1 MPLTDTAIRNLK
13 PEGKLKK
20 LSDGGGLQLWLMP
33 TGSKLWRLA
42 YRLHGRQ
49 KLLALGSYPLVSL
62 AAARQA
68 RDNVRRQL
76 IAGAD
81 PSFEK
86 MAAKAAASVD
96 NSFEAI
102 AGELFEKLK
111 REGRAEATL
120 SKREWLMRLVRPRL
134 GSRPIHEISAREV
147 LEVLREVE
155 GKGFHETAI
164 RLRSAIGS
172 VFRYAIAIGRAEN
185 DPTGALRGALTTPRV
200 KHRAA
205 VTDPKGLGPLLQAID
220 GYQGQPATKVA
231 LQLLALLVPRPGEL
245 RLAKWEEFDLEAKVW
260 SIPAART
267 KMRRPHKIP
276 LPRQAIE
283 ILEEYREVARRSDL
297 VFAGTTSA
305 QKPISENT
313 LNQALRRIG
322 FGPDQM
328 TSHGFRAT
336 FATIANESGLWHA
349 DAIERQLAHV
359 EQNAIRRA
367 YARGEFWDERV
378 RMMQWWADLLDQLRI
393 ER

>member
-1 MPLTDTAIRNLK
+1 MPKRSSSAFTWWLTAAWVTFSSIAALV
-13 PEGKLKK
+13 KL
-20 LSDGGGLQLWLMP
+20 
-33 TGSKLWRLA
+33 RC
-42 YRLHGRQ
+42 
-49 KLLALGSYPLVSL
+49 
-62 AAARQA
+62 
-68 RDNVRRQL
+68 
-76 IAGAD
+76 
-81 PSFEK
+81 
-86 MAAKAAASVD
+86 
-96 NSFEAI
+96 
-102 AGELFEKLK
+102 
-111 REGRAEATL
+111 RAEATL

-134 GSRPIHEISAREV
+134 GSRPIREISAREV

-172 VFRYAIAIGRAEN
+172 VFRNAIATGRAEN

-220 GYQGQPATKVA
+220 GYQCQPATKVA

-245 RLAKWEEFDLEAKVW
+245 RLAKWDEFDLEGKVW

-283 ILEEYREVARRSDL
+283 MLEEYHKVARRSDL
-297 VFAGTTSA
+297 VFAGTTNA

-313 LNQALRRIG
+313 LNQALRRVG

-378 RMMQWWADLLDQLRI
+378 RMMQWWADQLDDLRHGSGDSSTKNCV
-393 ER
+393 